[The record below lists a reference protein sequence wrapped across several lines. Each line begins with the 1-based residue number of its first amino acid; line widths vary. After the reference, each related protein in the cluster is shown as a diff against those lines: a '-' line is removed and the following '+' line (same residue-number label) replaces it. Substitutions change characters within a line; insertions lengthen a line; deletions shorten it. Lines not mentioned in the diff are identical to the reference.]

1 MQDESS
7 NANNCNVTGTLNWN
21 LNQTDTFTV
30 YDYSATTRQPDNAVT
45 ALDWL
50 CVPIQ
55 SGWSL
60 DGRSWAPT
68 CQPTS
73 ISPSEMNSGITVLP
87 NPTTD
92 QLTISFQ
99 RSTTEKATISLFDME
114 GRCIKQFVVSSN
126 QSSTTISL
134 AELSSGVYFLKISD
148 TNMAGTLKVLKN

>member
-1 MQDESS
+1 
-7 NANNCNVTGTLNWN
+7 
-21 LNQTDTFTV
+21 
-30 YDYSATTRQPDNAVT
+30 
-45 ALDWL
+45 
-50 CVPIQ
+50 
-55 SGWSL
+55 
-60 DGRSWAPT
+60 
-68 CQPTS
+68 
-73 ISPSEMNSGITVLP
+73 MNSGITVLP